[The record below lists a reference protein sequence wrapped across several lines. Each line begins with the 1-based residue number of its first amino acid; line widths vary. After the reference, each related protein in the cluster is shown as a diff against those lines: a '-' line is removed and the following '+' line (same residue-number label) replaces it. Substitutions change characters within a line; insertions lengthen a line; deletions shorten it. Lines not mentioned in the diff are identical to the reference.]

1 MKLSVGDIKFS
12 ESYASANVEVET
24 GTYPFLL
31 LSMCSMHVSVP
42 LVEGKALE
50 QYKEE
55 LLARAREQITRMYE
69 EIVCGGSQVLK
80 PFKIEVT
87 SSPRDNLEER
97 VALLEKRLSGKRSVH
112 ADGEAVDFYRPDGT
126 LGVRLGNLN
135 QQEKHPENAGALSGI
150 YAIGK
155 KAAEDL
161 LGKSGD
167 EELWDMGFRIEDRE
181 GRLVVCDENGE
192 SEPTAWHRDKIIER
206 IIRVLRSGDR
216 NMLKRLGRA
225 MGLLQVTANIEA
237 TNQLCGSARREHVLM
252 DFDNPPFKKVPD
264 DWISPGVEYL
274 KGRV

>member
-31 LSMCSMHVSVP
+31 LSMCTMHVSVP

-135 QQEKHPENAGALSGI
+135 QQEKHPREEVLDSFLKRFELARGHFHTHPLKGFQEVAKHDVEGAPGVIDPIPVSIEINANSVSATLVPAS
-150 YAIGK
+150 IG
-155 KAAEDL
+155 
-161 LGKSGD
+161 
-167 EELWDMGFRIEDRE
+167 
-181 GRLVVCDENGE
+181 
-192 SEPTAWHRDKIIER
+192 
-206 IIRVLRSGDR
+206 VLRHEGSDAEGSFTKVGPF
-216 NMLKRLGRA
+216 N
-225 MGLLQVTANIEA
+225 LQI
-237 TNQLCGSARREHVLM
+237 QR
-252 DFDNPPFKKVPD
+252 
-264 DWISPGVEYL
+264 
-274 KGRV
+274 

>member
-24 GTYPFLL
+24 GTYTFLL
-31 LSMCSMHVSVP
+31 LSMCTMHVSVP

-112 ADGEAVDFYRPDGT
+112 ADGEVVDFYRPDGT
-126 LGVRLGNLN
+126 LGVRLGNLD
-135 QQEKHPENAGALSGI
+135 QQEKHP
-150 YAIGK
+150 K
-155 KAAEDL
+155 
-161 LGKSGD
+161 
-167 EELWDMGFRIEDRE
+167 EEVLDSFLKRFRLARGHFVTHSFEGFQETIKHD
-181 GRLVVCDENGE
+181 
-192 SEPTAWHRDKIIER
+192 IER
-206 IIRVLRSGDR
+206 
-216 NMLKRLGRA
+216 M
-225 MGLLQVTANIEA
+225 
-237 TNQLCGSARREHVLM
+237 
-252 DFDNPPFKKVPD
+252 
-264 DWISPGVEYL
+264 PGVLDPIPVSIEINANSVSAVL
-274 KGRV
+274 VPASSDVFRHERNDAEGSFTKVGPFNLQIQR